1 MNRLSRF
8 PLFAALAALLLSLLA
23 CDAPIVPRFDSV
35 YFFQEEDALKAKKVN
50 FEEMSVYT
58 RSLQTAVAKVLKKAQ
73 VKPGNGYIVVAVRS
87 DQETAVWLDME
98 PALHE
103 YYDYEIVEAI
113 KKLRPF
119 AVDNGIVVFAI
130 KMAIE
135 TPKHTE
141 KAVPEPQ
148 AWKEAKKKIADPN
161 DVEQLVLSIWP
172 E

>member
-1 MNRLSRF
+1 MHRLSRY
-8 PLFAALAALLLSLLA
+8 PLFAMLAVLMLSLAACESN
-23 CDAPIVPRFDSV
+23 IVPRFDSV
-35 YFFQEEDALKAKKVN
+35 YFFQEEAVLKAKKVN
-50 FEEMSVYT
+50 FEEMATYT
-58 RSLQTAVAKVLKKAQ
+58 RGLQTVAAKVLKKAQ
-73 VKPGNGYIVVAVRS
+73 IKPGNGYVVVAVRS
-87 DQETAVWLDME
+87 DQEVAVWLDME
-98 PALHE
+98 PVLHE

-141 KAVPEPQ
+141 KAIPEPPV
-148 AWKEAKKKIADPN
+148 WKEAKSKLADPT
-161 DVEQLVLSIWP
+161 DIEQLVLSIWP

>member
-1 MNRLSRF
+1 MNRLSRL
-8 PLFAALAALLLSLLA
+8 PMFAVLTALLLSLLA
-23 CDAPIVPRFDSV
+23 CDQTIVPRFDSV
-35 YFFQEEDALKAKKVN
+35 YFFQEEDVLKAKKVN

-58 RSLQTAVAKVLKKAQ
+58 RSLQTTVAKVLKKAQ
-73 VKPGNGYIVVAVRS
+73 VKPSNGYIVVAIRS

-113 KKLRPF
+113 KKLQPF

-141 KAVPEPQ
+141 KAVPEPE
-148 AWKEAKKKIADPN
+148 AWKEAKKKVADPN